1 MRAWVNLSPA
11 AAAALTGHSDSQDGQ
26 HALATLAAA
35 SYDELGEAF
44 LDALPGGFAV
54 VLHDPARGKLILAR
68 DGVGDRSVSYALSAD
83 AIAAA
88 WNDADLLASPRV
100 SDAFDPVRWA
110 EYFANV
116 EVTSSRSFFAGIR
129 IVLPGEMLIIEPES
143 LRKRHLRRPR
153 LDLRLRLG
161 SWEEYVERFAGL
173 LDQAVRRQILDVGNV
188 AVMMSGGLD
197 STPIA
202 ALAARH
208 LRSSPLRDPGRV
220 LALSWQ
226 VDDIEADERAL
237 VEATAAHADLD
248 LEWVDCRD
256 ALPYSDLSHWPL
268 QPSSPEE
275 TPYRWFH
282 QRAYERA
289 ASRGLSVVLTGFS
302 GDSLYTSARRWAWHL
317 LAVQGPGPMID
328 RLRTLAA
335 EIGWKRT
342 IRSHVL
348 SPLIPRAKSLLG
360 DTHAPYLTPGAV
372 ERLAGRPWFPEDILD
387 SRRPQQAKRL
397 LALLDAQGGH
407 RERYFLSHLGLDA
420 RTPLRDLDLVEF
432 VLASPDHL
440 LRQGTE
446 TRPVLRAAIRGLV
459 PESVRL
465 RKGKASFYEIA
476 ERGIAA
482 AKASWAGPLLR
493 SPDALWRPYVEE
505 RDVERWL
512 LEPVGRDWGMTGFF
526 QCVNAELWRL
536 KRAGVELGS
545 LAAK

>member
-1 MRAWVNLSPA
+1 M
-11 AAAALTGHSDSQDGQ
+11 
-26 HALATLAAA
+26 
-35 SYDELGEAF
+35 
-44 LDALPGGFAV
+44 
-54 VLHDPARGKLILAR
+54 
-68 DGVGDRSVSYALSAD
+68 GDRSVSYALSAGTV
-83 AIAAA
+83 AAA
-88 WNDADLLASPRV
+88 WNDADLLDSPGV
-100 SDAFDPVRWA
+100 SGAADSVRWS
-110 EYFANV
+110 EYFANI

-129 IVLPGEMLIIEPES
+129 IVMPGEMIIIEPERV
-143 LRKRHLRRPR
+143 RKRPLRRPR

-161 SWEEYVERFAGL
+161 SWEEYVERFAEL
-173 LDQAVRRQILDVGNV
+173 LDQAVQRQILDVENV

-208 LRSSPLRDPGRV
+208 LRSSSPANPGRV

-226 VDDIEADERAL
+226 VDDPESDESAL

-256 ALPYSDLSHWPL
+256 ALPYSDLSRWPI
-268 QPSSPEE
+268 QVSSPEE

-282 QRAYERA
+282 QRVYERA

-302 GDSLYTSARRWAWHL
+302 GDSLYSSARRWAWHL
-317 LAVQGPGPMID
+317 LAAEGLGPMID
-328 RLRTLAA
+328 RLRILAA

-342 IRSHVL
+342 LRSHVL
-348 SPLIPRAKSLLG
+348 SPLIPRGRSLLG
-360 DTHAPYLTPGAV
+360 DTPAPYLTPGAV
-372 ERLAGRPWFPEDILD
+372 GRLAGRPWFPEDILD

-407 RERYFLSHLGLDA
+407 RERYLLSLSGLDT

-440 LRQGTE
+440 LRQGAE
-446 TRPVLRAAIRGLV
+446 TRPVLRSAIRGWV
-459 PESVRL
+459 PDSVRL
-465 RKGKASFYEIA
+465 RKGKASFYGIA

-493 SPDALWRPYVEE
+493 SPDAIWRDYVKESE
-505 RDVERWL
+505 VERWL
-512 LEPVGRDWGMTGFF
+512 REPTGRDSGMTGFF

-536 KRAGVELGS
+536 KRAGVDLGS
-545 LAAK
+545 LEAK